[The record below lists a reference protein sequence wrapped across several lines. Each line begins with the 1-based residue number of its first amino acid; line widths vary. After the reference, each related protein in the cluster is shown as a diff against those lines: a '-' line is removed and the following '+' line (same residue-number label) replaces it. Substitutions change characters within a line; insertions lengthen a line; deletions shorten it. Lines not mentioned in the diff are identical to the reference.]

1 MDNQKTR
8 TDAVTAT
15 ISGLITAVKP
25 AKDGKGAYAALRTR
39 NGGSM
44 WAAVKTG
51 SDELR
56 TISEYGKSLDEAK
69 AKRSAIPKPLFM
81 TATGTLAV
89 RDPGTA
95 EYILLSSSHELTGEM
110 PKTEDHITI
119 TGSVWKVR
127 ETATDG
133 EISVGVEAD
142 LKTGKIPLMV
152 RITRKACP
160 EAYDDLISDSRHKR
174 LSVDGAIRCD
184 AYTNGQ
190 VAVNVMKINATKA
203 YALNPNKTK
212 NEIRNKRKNI

>member
-69 AKRSAIPKPLFM
+69 AKRSAIPRPLFM
-81 TATGTLAV
+81 TF
-89 RDPGTA
+89 
-95 EYILLSSSHELTGEM
+95 
-110 PKTEDHITI
+110 
-119 TGSVWKVR
+119 
-127 ETATDG
+127 TATC
-133 EISVGVEAD
+133 
-142 LKTGKIPLMV
+142 PLV
-152 RITRKACP
+152 
-160 EAYDDLISDSRHKR
+160 
-174 LSVDGAIRCD
+174 
-184 AYTNGQ
+184 
-190 VAVNVMKINATKA
+190 
-203 YALNPNKTK
+203 
-212 NEIRNKRKNI
+212 